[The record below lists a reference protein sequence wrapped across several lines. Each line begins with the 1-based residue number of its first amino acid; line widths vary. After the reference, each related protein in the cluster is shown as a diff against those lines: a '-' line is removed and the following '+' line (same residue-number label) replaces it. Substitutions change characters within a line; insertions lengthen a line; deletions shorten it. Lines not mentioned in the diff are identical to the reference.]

1 MAADEPAALGRK
13 QAQTRPADAKELVKA
28 LDGRFVACQYRVQ
41 RRGWRRSDR
50 FKSGPDLRP
59 VSPPD
64 FDGLLARLLPSD
76 LVILICGQV
85 RVVSV
90 AQSFF
95 TRPDRPERLLV
106 ALGLA
111 LAGGRNRDQKA
122 RYRLRL
128 ARSDRKHNVCITLNG
143 KGS

>member
-1 MAADEPAALGRK
+1 MVVHTAAANEPTAFGRE
-13 QAQTRPADAKELVKA
+13 QAQTRPADTTQLVKT
-28 LDGRFVACQYRVQ
+28 LDGRFLARQHRFE
-41 RRGWRRSDR
+41 RRGRRRPDR

-59 VSPPD
+59 VSPRG

-85 RVVSV
+85 RVVSI

-111 LAGGRNRDQKA
+111 LAAGRNRDQKA
-122 RYRLRL
+122 
-128 ARSDRKHNVCITLNG
+128 
-143 KGS
+143 